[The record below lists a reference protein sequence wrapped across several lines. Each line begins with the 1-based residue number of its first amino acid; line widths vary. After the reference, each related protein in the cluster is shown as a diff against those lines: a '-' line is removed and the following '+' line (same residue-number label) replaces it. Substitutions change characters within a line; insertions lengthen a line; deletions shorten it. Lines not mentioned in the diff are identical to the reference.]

1 MRSHG
6 VSKFPD
12 PASTGEL
19 PKVSLPQLGVSGSRF
34 HAAQSACQGLRPTG
48 GGSLTQEAD
57 CLMLGN
63 CPAAE
68 VEQIR
73 TAELR
78 YARCMRSHGVPN
90 WPDPTLNSQGMPVF
104 NVTQAGIGRQF
115 IHSSLFR
122 TPNGE
127 CQRLTGAPAPRE

>member
-6 VSKFPD
+6 ISKFPD
-12 PASTGEL
+12 PAGSGEL
-19 PKVSLPQLGVSGSRF
+19 PKVSLPQLGVSSSLF
-34 HAAQSACQGLRPTG
+34 QSATTACQGLRPA
-48 GGSLTQEAD
+48 GGSPTQEAD
-57 CLMLGN
+57 CLMLGS

-73 TAELR
+73 TAELK
-78 YARCMRSHGVPN
+78 YAHCVRSHGVPN

-115 IHSSLFR
+115 IHSSLFT
-122 TPNGE
+122 TPNRE
-127 CQRLTGAPAPRE
+127 CQRLAAAPVPRE